1 MESVQSDLRAN
12 RLLGLLDARTLEAIA
27 PRMERVDLPLGM
39 HLLDEGGPFPA
50 AWFPALGMISV
61 MGAGGTGVEVSTIG
75 REGVLGVPLLLGAQ
89 RSLGAAF
96 PQVRGWGWRM
106 PAADFI
112 AAMRTHP
119 DFAQRMLRYAYALFA
134 QVAQGGACN
143 RAHSVDQRCARWL
156 LQTHDRVDGDTF
168 DLTQG
173 FLAEMLG
180 ERRAMVN
187 AAASG
192 LAQRGLIR
200 YSRGRIEV
208 LDRAGL
214 EQAACGCYEVI
225 REAYAEV
232 LAP

>member
-12 RLLGLLDARTLEAIA
+12 RLLGLLAPATLEAIA
-27 PRMERVDLPLGM
+27 PRLQRVDLPLRLPL
-39 HLLDEGGPFPA
+39 HEEGGPLEN
-50 AWFPALGMISV
+50 AWFPAEGMISIL
-61 MGAGGTGVEVSTIG
+61 GAAGTRVEVATIG
-75 REGVLGVPLLLGAQ
+75 REGVLGVSLLLGAR
-89 RSLGAAF
+89 RSLGEAF
-96 PQVRGWGWRM
+96 PQVQGWGWRM
-106 PAADFI
+106 PA
-112 AAMRTHP
+112 P
-119 DFAQRMLRYAYALFA
+119 DFLEAVRLYPDFSHRMHRYAGALLA
-134 QVAQGGACN
+134 QVAQGAACN
-143 RAHSVDQRCARWL
+143 RVHAVDQRCARWL
-156 LQTHDRVDGDTF
+156 LQTHDRVPGDTF

-200 YSRGRIEV
+200 YSRGRIEI

-214 EQAACGCYEVI
+214 EDAACHCYEAI
-225 REAYAEV
+225 RDAYAEV